1 MKTSEKEWQGVTMS
15 GAKSVNE
22 WQRMTSSGIANEN
35 EWKPMG
41 VSKREWFWF
50 QNETKYAMY
59 NYNMFS
65 NIGYL

>member
-1 MKTSEKEWQGVTMS
+1 
-15 GAKSVNE
+15 
-22 WQRMTSSGIANEN
+22 MTASGITNEN
-35 EWKPMG
+35 EWKQMRA
-41 VSKREWFWF
+41 SKREWFCF